1 MDWDWENG
9 TLYCQVIS
17 LVTPAALAVA
27 AMPQYVEMPQNRVK
41 GLRGG
46 PKLYVLLKNKIVP
59 PLF

>member
-41 GLRGG
+41 GLRGAQNCMF
-46 PKLYVLLKNKIVP
+46 Y
-59 PLF
+59 